1 MIEAERRRGWWFV
14 ARPGRFVE
22 YCLLAWHLALIPS
35 ILLVVLAYA
44 VFSGAGADVSA
55 LQKPAREVAQ
65 RNVWMMVLVAPF
77 IETLLLA
84 LGMKLLGLITRHR
97 EIIAITSALGWGAL
111 HASFYPMWFFGT
123 AWSFYVF
130 SRGYLAWQPV
140 SYKHALGAA
149 AVPHALVNSSALL
162 MQHLAQHPVTLKV
175 PAAAVREAAR
185 AFT

>member
-1 MIEAERRRGWWFV
+1 MTEPVRRRGWWFT

-22 YCLLAWHLALIPS
+22 YCLVAWHFALIPS

-55 LQKPAREVAQ
+55 LQKPARDIAQ
-65 RNVWMMVLVAPF
+65 RNVWMTVLFAPL
-77 IETLLLA
+77 IETLALA
-84 LGMKLLGLITRHR
+84 LGIKLLGLVTRRR
-97 EIIAITSALGWGAL
+97 EAIAITSALAWGAL

-162 MQHLAQHPVTLKV
+162 MQFFAKN
-175 PAAAVREAAR
+175 
-185 AFT
+185 

>member
-1 MIEAERRRGWWFV
+1 MTEPVRRHWWWFA
-14 ARPGRFVE
+14 ARPGRFAE
-22 YCLLAWHLALIPS
+22 YCLVAWHLALIPS

-55 LQKPAREVAQ
+55 LQKPARDIAQ
-65 RNVWMMVLVAPF
+65 RNVWMTVLVAPL
-77 IETLLLA
+77 IETLALA
-84 LGMKLLGLITRHR
+84 LGLRLIGLVTKHR
-97 EIIAITSALGWGAL
+97 EAIAITSALAWGAL

-162 MQHLAQHPVTLKV
+162 MQFF
-175 PAAAVREAAR
+175 AAK
-185 AFT
+185 

>member
-1 MIEAERRRGWWFV
+1 MTQPPRPRWWFD
-14 ARPGRFVE
+14 AKPGRFIE
-22 YCLLAWHLALIPS
+22 YCLVAWHLALIPS

-55 LQKPAREVAQ
+55 IQKPARDIAG
-65 RNVWMMVLVAPF
+65 RNVWMTVLVAPVA
-77 IETLLLA
+77 ETLVLA
-84 LGMKLLGLITRHR
+84 LGVRLIGLLTKHR
-97 EIIAITSALGWGAL
+97 EAIAVASALGWGAL

-162 MQHLAQHPVTLKV
+162 VQFFAS
-175 PAAAVREAAR
+175 
-185 AFT
+185 